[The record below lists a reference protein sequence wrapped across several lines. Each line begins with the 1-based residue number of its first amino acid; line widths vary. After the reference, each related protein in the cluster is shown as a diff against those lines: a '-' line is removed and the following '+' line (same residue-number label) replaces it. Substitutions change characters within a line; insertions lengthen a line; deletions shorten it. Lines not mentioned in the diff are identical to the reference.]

1 MLKQFLRKD
10 ENVLLI
16 GVSQYN
22 EIDNGDIKY
31 FLQNNFVN
39 PAQMLGLLFSV
50 IIFVHYYCCK
60 EMMACFF
67 FPQQISQYHQFVI
80 A

>member
-10 ENVLLI
+10 EDVLLI

-31 FLQNNFVN
+31 
-39 PAQMLGLLFSV
+39 S
-50 IIFVHYYCCK
+50 
-60 EMMACFF
+60 
-67 FPQQISQYHQFVI
+67 
-80 A
+80 